1 MLVLTAVLAAAYV
14 GLDLA
19 RLVWPGWNR
28 RAFAAFAPFLRGRET
43 GRLTGASYTLA
54 ALLAAV
60 WAFPPPVVAAAFLY
74 HSVGDTAAGWV
85 GRRFG
90 RHRVRGKSLEGS
102 AAFLVTG
109 ALAAAPFVGP
119 APSLLGAAAA
129 ALAELLLPVDDNL
142 GVPLVGG
149 GALVAVTRAAGA
161 A

>member
-1 MLVLTAVLAAAYV
+1 MLILTAALAAAYV

-19 RLVWPGWNR
+19 RLYWPGWNR
-28 RAFAAFAPFLRGRET
+28 RAFAGFAAFLRGRET

-54 ALLAAV
+54 ALLVSV
-60 WAFPPPVVAAAFLY
+60 WAFPPAVVAAAFLY

-85 GRRFG
+85 GRRYG
-90 RHRVRGKSLEGS
+90 RHRVGGKSLEGS

-119 APSLLGAAAA
+119 GPSLVGAAAA

-149 GALVAVTRAAGA
+149 GALVAVTRATGA

>member
-1 MLVLTAVLAAAYV
+1 MLVVTAALAAGYV

-28 RAFAAFAPFLRGRET
+28 RAFGLFAPFLRGRET

-54 ALLAAV
+54 ALAVAV
-60 WAFPPPVVAAAFLY
+60 WAFSPAVVAAAFLY

-85 GRRFG
+85 GRRYG
-90 RHRVRGKSLEGS
+90 RHRIRGKSLEGS
-102 AAFLVTG
+102 AAFLVAG
-109 ALAAAPFVGP
+109 GLAAAPFVGP
-119 APSLLGAAAA
+119 AAAVLGAAAA

-142 GVPLVGG
+142 AVPLVGG
-149 GALVAVTRAAGA
+149 GALMVVTRAAGA